1 MLHETEV
8 KIIDVREEFEF
19 VEGHIPTAIN
29 HPLSELR
36 QRFNELNKR
45 EHYFVVCFSGGRSAQ
60 ACEFLSY
67 QGYQVTNI
75 EDGMMEWRGEME

>member
-1 MLHETEV
+1 MYNRITNKELSKMLHETEV

-29 HPLSELR
+29 HPLSELG

-45 EHYFVVCFSGGRSAQ
+45 EHYFVVCFSGGVLRKLVN
-60 ACEFLSY
+60 F
-67 QGYQVTNI
+67 
-75 EDGMMEWRGEME
+75 